1 MKQVVPHVL
10 KATALA
16 VLTVFSLGA
25 CTTVAPKEYAR
36 ADLLA
41 QGRQDKDAA
50 RKDVEPLAA
59 ELTLD
64 EALARALKY
73 NLDRRSKMMEEA
85 LAFNQLDVTHLDM
98 LPRLVAQ
105 AGYSARSNDR
115 ITISR
120 DAEGDPVPTRFTSQ
134 DRSHTLYDLGLTWS
148 LLDFGLGYAN
158 SLQQADRVLIA
169 TEKRRKAMHVLMQ
182 DVRTAFWRA
191 VSAQKLRDQLR
202 GVIAQAE
209 DALVDA
215 RQAEAQRIRNPIDSL
230 RYQRQVLENL
240 RLLEA
245 IDQELS
251 AANIELAS
259 LINAPLGHSF
269 KAVEPQGGPD
279 LASLNVPLAFMEELA
294 MTGNADLREQFYNAR
309 IAQEETRKTL
319 LRMFPNLTFSLGGKY
334 DTDSYLANKNWN
346 EAGLQLSFNVF
357 NLVTAPIQKRLAE
370 AGVALADQRRVT
382 MQMAVTAQVH
392 LARQQFANAVG
403 QFNRAE
409 AIWQTDHRINEHMAN
424 RQQVQAQSK
433 LELVS
438 AQTSTILSLLRR
450 YQALSQVY
458 AAEAR
463 LQATLGLEPRIGSV
477 GALKLV
483 DLQQQVAQGE
493 KLSGLY
499 QAHEKARQEAE
510 QARLAAQAAEAAR
523 LKALA
528 EKKAAE
534 EAQAAAERQ
543 AASEAARARAEAEQQ
558 AVQAAEA
565 ARTAQAAQTAQ
576 AVEAARAPAEAET
589 AADASPAPPIP
600 TTPTR

>member
-1 MKQVVPHVL
+1 M
-10 KATALA
+10 
-16 VLTVFSLGA
+16 SLSA

-36 ADLLA
+36 SDLLV
-41 QGRQDKDAA
+41 QGLKDKDAA
-50 RKDVEPLAA
+50 RQDVEPLAA

-85 LAFNQLDVTHLDM
+85 LAFNQLDVTQLDM

-269 KAVEPQGGPD
+269 KVVEPQGGPD

-334 DTDSYLANKNWN
+334 DTDSYLANRNWN
-346 EAGLQLSFNVF
+346 EAGVQLSFNVF
-357 NLVTAPIQKRLAE
+357 NLFTAPIQKRLAE

-463 LQATLGLEPRIGSV
+463 LQATMGLEPRIGSV

-483 DLQQQVAQGE
+483 ELQQQVAQGE

-499 QAHEKARQEAE
+499 QAHEKARQAAAQAAE

-523 LKALA
+523 VKAEA
-528 EKKAAE
+528 EAERKAAE
-534 EAQAAAERQ
+534 EARAATERQ
-543 AASEAARARAEAEQQ
+543 AAEAARAEAEQQ

-565 ARTAQAAQTAQ
+565 AKAAQ
-576 AVEAARAPAEAET
+576 AVQAAKPAEEAKPPADADK
-589 AADASPAPPIP
+589 AADVPATPPI
-600 TTPTR
+600 TPTR